1 MECLITDILF
11 FIPFFPQG
19 GVFMAAIQTSQ
30 ELARLEPFGLYFR
43 QRPAPLPVSVK
54 GQTTSEPEIT
64 TGDGND
70 PDKIDSIWI
79 PDEDE
84 IPDDDPPKKLAQDH
98 SAIPW

>member
-1 MECLITDILF
+1 MT
-11 FIPFFPQG
+11 Q
-19 GVFMAAIQTSQ
+19 IQTSQ
-30 ELARLEPFGLYFR
+30 EPAQLEPFGLYFR
-43 QRPAPLPVSVK
+43 QRPAPFPISSK

-84 IPDDDPPKKLAQDH
+84 EPDDDPPKKLAQHH
-98 SAIPW
+98 SVMIR

>member
-1 MECLITDILF
+1 MASV
-11 FIPFFPQG
+11 PFFPQG
-19 GVFMAAIQTSQ
+19 GVFMATFQAHQ
-30 ELARLEPFGLYFR
+30 EPAGLEPFGLYFR

-84 IPDDDPPKKLAQDH
+84 EPDDDPPEKLAQHH
-98 SAIPW
+98 SAMTR